1 MSLATRISTEE
12 VARANGDASVIV
24 LMNAADAS
32 IAANLSTE
40 IADRIAAVSGE
51 ASLRVAAD
59 ASISLV
65 MSTADASL
73 ATAISTEQN
82 RAETA
87 EMSLA
92 TRLSTEESVRAA
104 ADTAL
109 SNNKYDKTGGLIS
122 GNVWVSNNVNVS
134 GSMVVADGFSAG
146 GWTELPGAIFDPSG
160 PIDFMPGNGVMN
172 IDVSNGVLNING
184 NMNVVGNINAQNI
197 VGVDLTLSGLAT
209 MQYGMQ
215 VTGSAEF
222 GGNVVMGGVNV
233 KPVVTVVET
242 SGAGDYEDIATM
254 FDDLAGFSGMVMANF
269 QVVADGGF
277 KGMAGEYRVSAQCN
291 GGQLLV
297 LSVVELAQ
305 DLLGGAM
312 LDVNFLTDGKVRV
325 MNDGQESGTYKWH
338 VQRVKMVA
346 VNTSGAVK

>member
-1 MSLATRISTEE
+1 AGDIVFSPVSEAMTINVAGNGLTINGPMSA
-12 VARANGDASVIV
+12 GDAS
-24 LMNAADAS
+24 LGN
-32 IAANLSTE
+32 
-40 IADRIAAVSGE
+40 
-51 ASLRVAAD
+51 
-59 ASISLV
+59 
-65 MSTADASL
+65 
-73 ATAISTEQN
+73 
-82 RAETA
+82 
-87 EMSLA
+87 
-92 TRLSTEESVRAA
+92 
-104 ADTAL
+104 
-109 SNNKYDKTGGLIS
+109 IS
-122 GNVWVSNNVNVS
+122 GGTVT
-134 GSMVVADGFSAG
+134 A
-146 GWTELPGAIFDPSG
+146 
-160 PIDFMPGNGVMN
+160 
-172 IDVSNGVLNING
+172 
-184 NMNVVGNINAQNI
+184 
-197 VGVDLTLSGLAT
+197 SGLVE
-209 MQYGMQ
+209 MQTGMQ
-215 VTGSAEF
+215 VTGSANF
-222 GGNVVMGGVNV
+222 GGDVVMGGVNV

>member
-1 MSLATRISTEE
+1 
-12 VARANGDASVIV
+12 
-24 LMNAADAS
+24 
-32 IAANLSTE
+32 
-40 IADRIAAVSGE
+40 
-51 ASLRVAAD
+51 
-59 ASISLV
+59 

-87 EMSLA
+87 ELSLGTA
-92 TRLSTEESVRAA
+92 ISNEESRAMA
-104 ADTAL
+104 AEAAL
-109 SNNKYDKTGGLIS
+109 ENNKYDKSGGTIS
-122 GNVWVSNNVNVS
+122 GNVYVT
-134 GSMVVADGFSAG
+134 GSFAADGYTS
-146 GWTELPGAIFDPSG
+146 LPGATFDPAGDIILTPASQLLVVNAAMSVG
-160 PIDFMPGNGVMN
+160 G
-172 IDVSNGVLNING
+172 DVSISGGTLYAGPAMFGGAVSVSG
-184 NMNVVGNINAQNI
+184 I
-197 VGVDLTLSGLAT
+197 VE
-209 MQYGMQ
+209 MQAGMQ
-215 VTGSAEF
+215 VTGSANF
-222 GGNVVMGGVNV
+222 GGDVVMGGVNV